1 MGNLQS
7 NPDIYYISYNQFAL
21 YATQINL
28 KDKYLTP
35 NPVDNYALTT
45 AEIDKA
51 PELSAIKDINARN
64 KARDFTVNV
73 LNQWNTFLIL
83 LM

>member
-1 MGNLQS
+1 MWLRRVSGYQQLLFLHILWEIYNP

-35 NPVDNYALTT
+35 NPVDSYALTT
-45 AEIDKA
+45 A
-51 PELSAIKDINARN
+51 RN
-64 KARDFTVNV
+64 R
-73 LNQWNTFLIL
+73 QGS
-83 LM
+83 